1 MHLIKKHNVER
12 AFFTGHSLGGGIAN
26 VAHLVVR
33 AQLKKT
39 GSPWAELNG
48 SRTVNWLACT
58 FAAPPT
64 IVRKY
69 DPSLTPPLILD
80 LDAFAYNIVY
90 GCDPVPRPGMLA
102 YVGNFL
108 EIVFPMII
116 GEDIEGIVKKHPKL
130 GFLKLLQ
137 LLVLPN
143 LLEDGAVKNLK
154 ETGIAGIVNNLT
166 HVGTVVYQK
175 SEYGSGEDKKYMYLT
190 PEAKI
195 RSVLD
200 VKDKKE
206 FRELWGIKAFGKTTQ
221 PLVHTLLEAHLH
233 VYKFKFGPQP

>member
-1 MHLIKKHNVER
+1 VHLIKKHNVER
-12 AFFTGHSLGGGIAN
+12 AFFTGHSLGGGIAH

-39 GSPWAELNG
+39 GSPWAELDG
-48 SRTVNWLACT
+48 TVNWLACT

-102 YVGNFL
+102 YIGNFL
-108 EIVFPMII
+108 EIVVRKIR
-116 GEDIEGIVKKHPKL
+116 EDIEGIVKKHPKL
-130 GFLKLLQ
+130 GFLKLLR

>member
-12 AFFTGHSLGGGIAN
+12 AFFTGHSLGGGIAH

-102 YVGNFL
+102 YIGNFL
-108 EIVFPMII
+108 EIVVRKIR
-116 GEDIEGIVKKHPKL
+116 EDIEGIVKKHPKL
-130 GFLKLLQ
+130 GFLKLLN
-137 LLVLPN
+137 LVF
-143 LLEDGAVKNLK
+143 EDGAVGAVKLLKNG
-154 ETGIAGIVNNLT
+154 TAGIMNKLT

-200 VKDKKE
+200 VKDKMAFK
-206 FRELWGIKAFGKTTQ
+206 ELWGIGVSENTTQ
-221 PLVHTLLEAHLH
+221 PLVHTLLDAHLH

>member
-1 MHLIKKHNVER
+1 VHLIKKHNVSR

-39 GSPWAELNG
+39 GSPWAELDG
-48 SRTVNWLACT
+48 TVNWLACT
-58 FAAPPT
+58 FAAPQT

-69 DPSLTPPLILD
+69 DPSLPPPSIVHD
-80 LDAFAYNIVY
+80 LDASAYNIVY

-130 GFLKLLQ
+130 GFLKLLN
-137 LLVLPN
+137 LVF
-143 LLEDGAVKNLK
+143 EDGAVGAVKLLKNG
-154 ETGIAGIVNNLT
+154 TAGIMNKLT

-200 VKDKKE
+200 VKDKME
-206 FRELWGIKAFGKTTQ
+206 FKELWGIGVSEKTTQ
-221 PLVHTLLEAHLH
+221 PLVHTLLDAHLH